1 MRPSTIATPATPT
14 QATAPAAPVI
24 GRVLAVNGSQAT
36 VGLLPA
42 QTGLADDA
50 RATVGKF
57 LSIPS
62 SKSLLIGLITD
73 VSVEVPSS
81 AQDKGFVASAKL
93 DLMGE
98 IMRDATRAPH
108 FQRGVANYPAI
119 GDGAAMMS
127 NAELRVIYEM
137 SGSGTINIGHL
148 QQDNSIGGY
157 INGTD
162 MVGRHFAVLGTTG
175 VGKSS
180 GVAIILHELQQSQPD
195 LRIFL
200 VDPHNEY
207 GRFFG
212 DSAQVLTPRNLKLP
226 FWLFNFEEIVDVVFS
241 GRPGIDEE
249 VEILSEVIP
258 LAKGSYTQY
267 RGSTNRLAAKA
278 ADPRNSG
285 FTVET
290 PVPYRLADLIGLID
304 ERMGKLENR
313 SSRMFHHRLL
323 TRIET
328 LRNDPRYA
336 FMFDNANVGGDTMA
350 EVLSQLFRMPA
361 NGKPMT
367 IMQLAGFP
375 SEVVDAVM
383 SVLCRMAFDFGLWSE
398 GAIQL
403 LFVCEE
409 AHRYAS
415 VDRKVGFGPTRRAIS
430 RIAKEGRKYGVF
442 LGLVTQ
448 RPAELDPNIISQCST
463 LFTMRLSNDRDQA
476 FVRSAVS
483 DAAAS
488 LLAFLPSLAT
498 REVFAFGEG
507 VALPTRLKFKELPA
521 HLRPKGEMI
530 SEAGGSKNVESPEFM
545 ASVIER
551 WRGATMSHRR
561 MDDASPELGSFT
573 EAPPAQQPAV
583 SDADRFRILKRPL
596 GADPARQPQ
605 APATAPVQPTRWPT
619 R

>member
-1 MRPSTIATPATPT
+1 
-14 QATAPAAPVI
+14 
-24 GRVLAVNGSQAT
+24 VLAVNGSQAT
-36 VGLLPA
+36 IGLLPVQPGA
-42 QTGLADDA
+42 SEEA

-57 LSIPS
+57 LTIRSGTS
-62 SKSLLIGLITD
+62 MLIGMVTD
-73 VSVEVPSS
+73 VSIDIP
-81 AQDKGFVASAKL
+81 AAATDKGFYATAKL

-98 IMRDATRAPH
+98 IMCDGARGAR

-137 SGSGTINIGHL
+137 SGSGSINIGHL
-148 QQDNSIGGY
+148 QLDNSIGGY
-157 INGTD
+157 INGAE
-162 MVGRHFAVLGTTG
+162 MLGKHFAVLGTTG

-180 GVAIILHELQQSQPD
+180 GVAIILQELLKSRPD

-200 VDPHNEY
+200 VDAHNEY
-207 GRFFG
+207 GKFFG
-212 DSAQVLTPRNLKLP
+212 DNALVLTPRNVKLP
-226 FWLFNFEEIVDVVFS
+226 FWLFNFEETVDVFFN
-241 GRPGIDEE
+241 GRAGVEE
-249 VEILSEVIP
+249 EIEILSEVIP

-267 RGSTNRLAAKA
+267 RGAGNRLAVKSL
-278 ADPRNSG
+278 DPKNTG
-285 FTVET
+285 FTVDT
-290 PVPYRLADLIGLID
+290 PVPYRLADLAGLID

-313 SSRMFHHRLL
+313 SSRMFHHRLM

-328 LRNDPRYA
+328 MRNDPRYA

-350 EVLSQLFRMPA
+350 EVLGQLFRMPA

-375 SEVVDAVM
+375 SDVVDAVM

-415 VDRKVGFGPTRRAIS
+415 VDRNVGFGPTRRAIS
-430 RIAKEGRKYGVF
+430 RIAKEGRKYGVY

-448 RPAELDPNIISQCST
+448 RPAELDATILSQCST
-463 LFTMRLSNDRDQA
+463 LFTMRLANDRDQA
-476 FVRSAVS
+476 LMRSAVS

-507 VALPTRLKFKELPA
+507 VALPTRLKFRELPIHVLPA
-521 HLRPKGEMI
+521 REAINEGSHLSSRD
-530 SEAGGSKNVESPEFM
+530 ESPEFI

-551 WRGATMSHRR
+551 WRGATMSYRGGI
-561 MDDASPELGSFT
+561 DTSPELGSFT
-573 EAPPAQQPAV
+573 EPPPLQSAALD
-583 SDADRFRILKRPL
+583 SDRFKLLKRPL
-596 GADPARQPQ
+596 TADTARSAQ
-605 APATAPVQPTRWPT
+605 APAAAPRWPA